1 MIAGTVQLTG
11 VRATVQPDG
20 RVKIHFS
27 LSPPTLV
34 AEVTIKNEAGQV
46 VRILKQQRGPVAFWD
61 RKDERGQ
68 PVPPGKYTIEVTA
81 KQRTEFTTSQVNA
94 SVVINLK

>member
-1 MIAGTVQLTG
+1 
-11 VRATVQPDG
+11 
-20 RVKIHFS
+20 
-27 LSPPTLV
+27 
-34 AEVTIKNEAGQV
+34 